1 MQKKLSTYI
10 ILFVMITSFL
20 ITPLKVFAEPVNNNT
35 HQTQTK
41 IIKNEND
48 NKLNSFYQES
58 ITKKNEK
65 KQPNK
70 SEIFENTQT
79 NQKQQSKAIQLND
92 QQEQT
97 KSTQPEAI
105 KSVDN
110 KIDSSY
116 QDNITKENKKE
127 TPIKSDALEHNQTNQ
142 NQQSEASH
150 LSNQHKIGITSNNN
164 DYTKLTL
171 TLDPPRADNKY
182 FTGERIQ
189 FYQTIKV
196 SYEKANE
203 ELYSLI
209 KISKEFVDK
218 DTIKVNGITNIKKY
232 QILSETTDSWVIR
245 IDYNPIVGGGIV
257 SIPITFQQRNYTT
270 PPNSETKIFSTL
282 YYKDNILATDSIS
295 VYANTVTPKLTK
307 NVHSNYI
314 HNGQVNIGLA
324 SKENSKFSSKNKSEL
339 NTILYEMIATI
350 GTEEG
355 NGIFI
360 NNNSKIVD
368 TLSELIKFDENA
380 EYANKWEYNEKDNT
394 VIFKINKDSK
404 IYHGSVQALLPVYF
418 PNIEE
423 GKSIF
428 NTAELKNI
436 NNYTVSNSTT
446 KFIPSIEPNE
456 PYISGEVCKYAQGES
471 YNRNIG
477 EHPDDITWTVYPYIS
492 ENPFNKKAYIKEI
505 EDIVDENQYYTQFQI
520 SMPQNISFDFIDF
533 YAAKEDG
540 VYKLVQEKI
549 PTDKD
554 ITVSSDYRKIKIIF
568 RTPVSFD
575 KNIKFY
581 PKTKVKDK
589 IWGSKMD
596 GKRVVN
602 TAKITY
608 TDPEGKKLGDGSTY
622 ADVTYSSPKIAF
634 YTTIEKGKEGLHK
647 EVLGNINDV
656 VNINYNVYFYNVPK
670 DVEPTI
676 VTILPSGVVPIS
688 EIKNG
693 IIEKNYLGTGQ
704 TAILQK
710 VTKRSYESFSSDIP
724 VKLTRGLAK
733 GRHIIQHY
741 IYWENQNITPLTDH
755 SYNQRYSYILKN
767 NTIDFD
773 SKGTFLGKDIL
784 ADHDEIDYY
793 PPLEV
798 MIFKKIG
805 TTPQN
810 LSENPIE
817 VSSNQDIYYEISL
830 ENRTNETIEDYYFY
844 DILPFDGDKIF
855 DQQSNRGSTANAI
868 FSQIVSKDNNLDI
881 YCSSENQ
888 INNINNFSW
897 ENIDSNTP
905 RENIKTLKFVPTKKL
920 EPNQVM
926 KVLFKVNLNS
936 NSENSIIRN
945 SALLTQKNK
954 NVLLD
959 SNIVEAKGLKN
970 ETTEVKGIKTW
981 LDNDNQDGKRPESIT
996 VNLLADGKQISTKE
1010 VRESDDWKYTFE
1022 NLPKFKDGKEIVYTI
1037 TENQVSEYKTE
1048 IKGFDITNSYTPE
1061 KTSVS
1066 VTKYWEDANNQDG
1079 KRPNSIQVQ
1088 LLANGN
1094 KLGDPVELN
1103 DGNSWTTAWNDLDKK
1118 AKGQDIQYTVEE
1130 VAVPGYTTTIDAT
1143 DKGNIKIT
1151 NTHIPETTEVKGIKT
1166 WLDNDNQD
1174 GKRPESITVNLLA
1187 DGKQISTKEVRES
1200 DDWKYTF
1207 ENLPKFKDGK
1217 EIVYTITENQV
1228 SEYKTEIKGFDITNS
1243 YTPEKTSV
1251 SVTKYWEDANNQDGK
1266 RPNSIQ
1272 VQLLANGNK
1281 LGDPVE
1287 LNDGNSW
1294 TTAWNDL
1301 DKKAKGQDIQYTVE
1315 EVAVPGYTTTI
1326 DATDKGNI
1334 KITNTHIPE
1343 TTEVKGIKTWL
1354 DNDNQDG
1361 KRPESIT
1368 VNLLADGKQI
1378 STKEVR
1384 ESDDWKYTFE
1394 NLPKFK
1400 DGKEIV
1406 YTITENQVSEYK
1418 TEIKGF
1424 DITNSYTPEKTSV
1437 SVTKY
1442 WEDANNQDGKRPNSI
1457 QVQLL
1462 ANGNKL
1468 GDPVELN
1475 DGNSWTTA
1483 WNDLDKKAKGQD
1495 IQYTVEEVA
1504 VPGYTTTIDATDK
1517 GNIKI
1522 TNTYTFELID
1532 KPDEQTKPSI
1542 KKILKKHLPKTGE
1555 KNTFWLTIIGILL
1568 ICCISSYIYFRKKKT
1583 YKNITSK

>member
-1334 KITNTHIPE
+1334 KITNT
-1343 TTEVKGIKTWL
+1343 
-1354 DNDNQDG
+1354 
-1361 KRPESIT
+1361 
-1368 VNLLADGKQI
+1368 
-1378 STKEVR
+1378 
-1384 ESDDWKYTFE
+1384 
-1394 NLPKFK
+1394 
-1400 DGKEIV
+1400 
-1406 YTITENQVSEYK
+1406 
-1418 TEIKGF
+1418 
-1424 DITNSYTPEKTSV
+1424 
-1437 SVTKY
+1437 
-1442 WEDANNQDGKRPNSI
+1442 
-1457 QVQLL
+1457 
-1462 ANGNKL
+1462 
-1468 GDPVELN
+1468 
-1475 DGNSWTTA
+1475 
-1483 WNDLDKKAKGQD
+1483 
-1495 IQYTVEEVA
+1495 
-1504 VPGYTTTIDATDK
+1504 
-1517 GNIKI
+1517 
-1522 TNTYTFELID
+1522 YTFELID